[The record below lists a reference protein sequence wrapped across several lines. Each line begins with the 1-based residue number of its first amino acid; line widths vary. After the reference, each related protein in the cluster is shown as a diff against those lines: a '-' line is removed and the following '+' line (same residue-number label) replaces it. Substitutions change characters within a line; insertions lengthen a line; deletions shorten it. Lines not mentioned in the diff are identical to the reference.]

1 MSVTLKCAA
10 CGAEVEFEALSP
22 AMEEIC
28 PGCAVKVRYR
38 EGDEQMAIP
47 VSMNLPEEFTHVNLA
62 AVADKSSLLVG
73 RYKKQAAE
81 LTGVG
86 TDVVLANALETL
98 ANTIGRL
105 EERLGK
111 HERGGVNEDG
121 SEESTAEPAQG
132 NGDANDGTEGSSNRG
147 DAGERGVV
155 QLEPEGDEAEPK
167 FRGKS
172 KANPVGAQVLVRREA
187 AKEAHKFRREK
198 HTQAD
203 WDDQAQPDHQNGFA
217 WLMGHYPKTTVFV
230 TLLFAVSLITATIMW
245 MDDMFTNKPPVAND
259 LRSPLLGMELGKLM
273 ADDPEA
279 AMAETVARAY
289 LNATSVKAA
298 SPFIYESEAIQEK
311 FKRYYQAL
319 SAPGNYDLNLKHRAL
334 GSDGEAQFLYRVTV
348 PGEKARML
356 VVLLEG
362 VMPKVYW
369 EFFAE
374 VGDLS
379 WDGFLKSEPRE
390 PVEMRVWAYPES
402 HYGNGYLETEWQ
414 SYILHDYAE
423 NKKIIAYAPR
433 GAGED
438 WRILDSLKNEPVQ
451 FNRHSAVM
459 ALVKLAYMAK
469 IPTSEGDERV
479 IAEIKEVVATS
490 WLPERFRS
498 KKSQKER

>member
-1 MSVTLKCAA
+1 
-10 CGAEVEFEALSP
+10 
-22 AMEEIC
+22 
-28 PGCAVKVRYR
+28 
-38 EGDEQMAIP
+38 
-47 VSMNLPEEFTHVNLA
+47 
-62 AVADKSSLLVG
+62 
-73 RYKKQAAE
+73 
-81 LTGVG
+81 
-86 TDVVLANALETL
+86 
-98 ANTIGRL
+98 
-105 EERLGK
+105 
-111 HERGGVNEDG
+111 
-121 SEESTAEPAQG
+121 
-132 NGDANDGTEGSSNRG
+132 
-147 DAGERGVV
+147 
-155 QLEPEGDEAEPK
+155 
-167 FRGKS
+167 
-172 KANPVGAQVLVRREA
+172 
-187 AKEAHKFRREK
+187 
-198 HTQAD
+198 
-203 WDDQAQPDHQNGFA
+203 
-217 WLMGHYPKTTVFV
+217 
-230 TLLFAVSLITATIMW
+230 MW
-245 MDDMFTNKPPVAND
+245 MDDMFTGKPPVVNGP
-259 LRSPLLGMELGKLM
+259 RIPLLGTELGKLM

-390 PVEMRVWAYPES
+390 PVEMRVWAYPEG
-402 HYGNGYLETEWQ
+402 HYVDGYLETEWQ

-423 NKKIIAYAPR
+423 NKQIIAYAPR

-459 ALVKLAYMAK
+459 ALVRLSYMAK
-469 IPTSEGDERV
+469 ILTAEGEEQV